1 VAFCR
6 TEKEGRKSDSGLCPE
21 AMTKNT
27 VQEFHI
33 QQNSRKKYPLKFP
46 TFEIAI
52 LLKYYMDYRI
62 ENHNP
67 I

>member
-1 VAFCR
+1 
-6 TEKEGRKSDSGLCPE
+6 
-21 AMTKNT
+21 MTKNT